1 MLYSWVILLVLVIE
15 LIKSFF
21 AYFTYIL
28 MKYLK
33 CFIKNVYLC
42 EKLNYIYSLL
52 PKVWWY

>member
-1 MLYSWVILLVLVIE
+1 MLYSWLILLVLVIE